1 MELKKSIKADVAR
14 RATSF
19 FLVGLLIIQLVVLG
33 AFSYTW
39 YEKTT
44 VAPTITK
51 SVGTNEVIEQTEIT
65 HQTAYYVPPPP
76 PPTAIEVVEDD
87 KADDNVEIQSTDFKD
102 NTVVDAPYQYYGMTP
117 GGTPGA
123 PPPPTHV
130 EEAPIFTVV
139 EIMPEYPGGQNAM
152 LSFIMKNFRYPD
164 EARRFDVEGRVLV
177 SFLVDESGNITE
189 VRPLLPANRQ
199 LGYGLEDEAVRVVK
213 MMPKWK
219 PGFQRNKAVRVRY
232 TLPINCTLN

>member
-1 MELKKSIKADVAR
+1 MELKKSIKADVSK

-19 FLVGLLIIQLVVLG
+19 FLFGLLVIQLITLG

-39 YEKTT
+39 YDKVDTT
-44 VAPTITK
+44 PKITK
-51 SVGTNEVIEQTEIT
+51 PVNDGEVIEQTEIT
-65 HQTAYYVPPPP
+65 QQAYYVPPPP
-76 PPTAIEVVEDD
+76 PPTSIEVVEDD
-87 KADDNVEIQSTDFKD
+87 KADDDVEIQDTEFKD
-102 NTVVDAPYQYYGMTP
+102 ETVVEAPYQFHGMTP

-123 PPPPTHV
+123 PPPAEV
-130 EEAPIFTVV
+130 KESPIFEVV
-139 EIMPEYPGGQNAM
+139 EIMPEYPGGQKAM
-152 LSFIMKNFRYPD
+152 IAFIEKNFRYPE
-164 EARRFDVEGRVLV
+164 EARRFDVEGRVLI
-177 SFLVDESGNITE
+177 SFLVDEQGNITE

-199 LGYGLEDEAVRVVK
+199 LGYGLEDECVRIVR

>member
-1 MELKKSIKADVAR
+1 MELKKSIKADVSKK
-14 RATSF
+14 TTTF
-19 FLVGLLIIQLVVLG
+19 FLIGMLVIQLVTLG
-33 AFSYTW
+33 DFSYTW
-39 YEKTT
+39 YDKPVEALKVTRS
-44 VAPTITK
+44 AAD
-51 SVGTNEVIEQTEIT
+51 NEVIEQTEIT
-65 HQTAYYVPPPP
+65 QQPAYYVPPPP
-76 PPTAIEVVEDD
+76 PPTSIEIVPDD
-87 KADDNVEIQSTDFKD
+87 QADDDVEIQETEFNDE
-102 NTVVDAPYQYYGMTP
+102 TVVQTPYDFYGMTP

-139 EIMPEYPGGQNAM
+139 EIMPEYPGGQQAM
-152 LSFIMKNFRYPD
+152 LSFIQKNFNYPD

-177 SFLVDESGNITE
+177 SFLVDEQGNITD
-189 VRPLLPANRQ
+189 VKPLLPPNRQ

-213 MMPKWK
+213 KMPKWK